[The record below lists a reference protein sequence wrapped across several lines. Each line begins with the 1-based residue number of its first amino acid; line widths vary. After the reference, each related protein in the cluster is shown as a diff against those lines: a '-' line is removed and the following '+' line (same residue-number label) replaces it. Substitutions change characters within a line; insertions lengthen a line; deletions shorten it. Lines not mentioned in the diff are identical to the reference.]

1 MRSRTLLG
9 AIALLSAGTLLGGCV
24 TSDGPPPVNPGA
36 PSYRVTLPPAPQG
49 LRECFAKN
57 FPEIADADLSE
68 GQVAMLIG
76 KAKLQDRAKSR
87 CGMRAI
93 MWIEA
98 VREGFA
104 R

>member
-1 MRSRTLLG
+1 
-9 AIALLSAGTLLGGCV
+9 
-24 TSDGPPPVNPGA
+24 
-36 PSYRVTLPPAPQG
+36 
-49 LRECFAKN
+49 
-57 FPEIADADLSE
+57 
-68 GQVAMLIG
+68 MLIG